1 MSVVAITRAVKSRAR
16 NGRCNPLG
24 TAPAF
29 WRRRSGFRTATREGG
44 QRIRVD
50 PDHLVKLGRVERA
63 ALEAAEQEPGH
74 RRARRRL
81 VKEAGLPS
89 VYVRAAPP
97 GGGGQPSPKKG
108 VRRHLAP
115 GQRGRV

>member
-1 MSVVAITRAVKSRAR
+1 M
-16 NGRCNPLG
+16 
-24 TAPAF
+24 

-74 RRARRRL
+74 RRGRRRL
-81 VKEAGLPS
+81 VKEAGVSS
-89 VYVRAAPP
+89 VYVRAEPLGCA
-97 GGGGQPSPKKG
+97 GQPLPEKG
-108 VRRHLAP
+108 VRRNLAA
-115 GQRGRV
+115 GQLGRVHVPALVDGPLEGSADQAGM